1 LSYFLGGRAPS
12 ENGKGWL
19 PNMAAVKA
27 TLKYA
32 REIERFQEEVADQ
45 QHDLCIYNY
54 KTHPKHPVSKVR
66 RL

>member
-1 LSYFLGGRAPS
+1 
-12 ENGKGWL
+12 
-19 PNMAAVKA
+19 MAAVKA